1 MGVDFSCNVAAA
13 GSVASLWADLG
24 FIGAREG
31 IFALMSETATGE
43 PTKTASGA
51 HDDQELHN
59 FPLLRTRAVKAL
71 MGRSRTVRVLLSSSP
86 AFRLLMF
93 GSSISML
100 GTRISTVAF
109 PMLVLHLN
117 KSPFITGLVAFA
129 AIAPSLLFY
138 VPAGVIVD
146 RWDPRRVMLVS
157 ELLRGLAI
165 ASVVLALTMFR
176 AHLNIWFLML
186 AMVAEEIFEI
196 FSTLAD
202 RRYLNRVIER
212 DKIASQQASI
222 EVRAHAAVLA
232 GRPVGPFL
240 FSIQPFLPFLADA
253 VSFVASVASLL
264 LLGKVAEPQSETRR
278 LAPRQVIG
286 EIGHGFRWLKRD
298 RRASVT
304 ISLMAFT
311 SMVAQALIMIF
322 LVEAHSKQ
330 LSTVAIGVVLAA
342 SGAGGAVGAFCSRAM
357 PDVVRSSWLSIQMV
371 AWSVALAF
379 LALAGG
385 QSVYLSAVA
394 MFILGLTGAIGNVE
408 FGTYLIRKVADD
420 MIAKITG
427 IGQMLAIGACALGPV
442 LGGYFIQQFGVRGAL
457 LILLCIVML
466 LALVSLLTPGAARR
480 KALPIQEGEGFAPV
494 GGRVL
499 SVNPMSLEL
508 APAFSSSAASVQ
520 SRGGAHEAIAGGY
533 PVLLRRGN
541 GRLSSRMARKSLTCR
556 NAGRESGE
564 RGHLEAYPNRQHQ
577 IREESG
583 GFRRHWKPQT

>member
-1 MGVDFSCNVAAA
+1 
-13 GSVASLWADLG
+13 
-24 FIGAREG
+24 
-31 IFALMSETATGE
+31 MSETATGE

-51 HDDQELHN
+51 HDDQDLHN
-59 FPLLRTRAVKAL
+59 LPLLRTRAAKAL
-71 MGRSRTVRVLLSSSP
+71 MDRSRTVRVLLSSSP

-165 ASVVLALTMFR
+165 ASVVLALTIFR

-212 DKIASQQASI
+212 DKMASQQASI

-264 LLGKVAEPQSETRR
+264 LLGKVAEPQGETRR

-286 EIGHGFRWLKRD
+286 EIGHGFRWLKHD
-298 RRASVT
+298 HRASVT
-304 ISLMAFT
+304 ISLMAIT

-322 LVEAHSKQ
+322 LVEANSKQ
-330 LSTVAIGVVLAA
+330 LSTIAIGVVLAA
-342 SGAGGAVGAFCSRAM
+342 SGAGGAVGAFCSRAV
-357 PDVVRSSWLSIQMV
+357 PAVVRSSWLSIQMV

-379 LALAGG
+379 LALVGG

-442 LGGYFIQQFGVRGAL
+442 LGGYFIQQFGVGGAL
-457 LILLCIVML
+457 FILLCIVML
-466 LALVSLLTPGAARR
+466 LALVSLLTPVAPRR
-480 KALPIQEGEGFAPV
+480 KARPIREGKGFIPV
-494 GGRVL
+494 DGPAL
-499 SVNPMSLEL
+499 SVNPVPLEL
-508 APAFSSSAASVQ
+508 APAFSSSAASGQ
-520 SRGGAHEAIAGGY
+520 SRGGVYEAIASGY
-533 PVLLRRGN
+533 PILLREGN
-541 GRLSSRMARKSLTCR
+541 GRLSSRMTRKSMTCI
-556 NAGRESGE
+556 NAGRES
-564 RGHLEAYPNRQHQ
+564 RRRSHLKAHLNRQHQ

>member
-1 MGVDFSCNVAAA
+1 M
-13 GSVASLWADLG
+13 SLPRRTPFHFGWT
-24 FIGAREG
+24 IGLTGGKEG
-31 IFALMSETATGE
+31 IFALMSETTTGE
-43 PTKTASGA
+43 RTKTASDA
-51 HDDQELHN
+51 HDDRELKN
-59 FPLLRTRAVKAL
+59 FPLLQTRAVKAL
-71 MGRSRTVRVLLSSSP
+71 MKRSRTVRVLLSSSP

-117 KSPFITGLVAFA
+117 KSPLITGLVAFA
-129 AIAPSLLFY
+129 AIAPSMLFY

-146 RWDPRRVMLVS
+146 RWNPRRVMLVS

-165 ASVVLALTMFR
+165 ASVVLALTIFR
-176 AHLNIWFLML
+176 AHVNIWFLIV

-202 RRYLNRVIER
+202 RRYLSRVIER

-240 FSIQPFLPFLADA
+240 FSIEPFLPFLADA
-253 VSFVASVASLL
+253 VSFVASVVSLL
-264 LLGKVAEPQSETRR
+264 LLKRVDEPPGEAQR
-278 LAPRQVIG
+278 LAPRKVIG
-286 EIGHGFRWLKRD
+286 DVGQGFKWLKRD
-298 RRASVT
+298 HRASAT
-304 ISLMAFT
+304 ISLMAIT

-330 LSTVAIGVVLAA
+330 LSTVAIGVVLGA
-342 SGAGGAVGAFCSRAM
+342 SGAGGAVGSFCSRVVPA
-357 PDVVRSSWLSIQMV
+357 VVRSSWLSIQMV

-385 QSVYLSAVA
+385 QSVYLSAIA

-408 FGTYLIRKVADD
+408 FGTYLVRKIADD

-442 LGGYFIQQFGVRGAL
+442 FGGYFIQQFGVRGAL
-457 LILLCIVML
+457 CILLGIVML
-466 LALVSLLTPGAARR
+466 LALVSLLMPVASQRVAWVTRTIRGHIPGGGSSLRANPVV
-480 KALPIQEGEGFAPV
+480 LEPAPV
-494 GGRVL
+494 SYSSAGSKQTRGCRHGTIVSSYPNLLRDENGRV
-499 SVNPMSLEL
+499 
-508 APAFSSSAASVQ
+508 SSSMC
-520 SRGGAHEAIAGGY
+520 
-533 PVLLRRGN
+533 RRP
-541 GRLSSRMARKSLTCR
+541 LTCEDV
-556 NAGRESGE
+556 ESE
-564 RGHLEAYPNRQHQ
+564 SRRRHLLWARSSCRYR

-583 GFRRHWKPQT
+583 GFRRHWNPLT

>member
-1 MGVDFSCNVAAA
+1 
-13 GSVASLWADLG
+13 
-24 FIGAREG
+24 
-31 IFALMSETATGE
+31 MSETATGE

-51 HDDQELHN
+51 HDDQELNN
-59 FPLLRTRAVKAL
+59 FPLLQTRAAKAL
-71 MGRSRTVRVLLSSSP
+71 MDRSRTVRALLTSSP

-129 AIAPSLLFY
+129 AIAPSMLVY
-138 VPAGVIVD
+138 IPAGVLVD
-146 RWDPRRVMLVS
+146 RWNPRRVMLIS

-165 ASVVLALTMFR
+165 ASVVMALVVSRM
-176 AHLNIWFLML
+176 HVNIWFLIF
-186 AMVAEEIFEI
+186 AMVAEEILEI

-212 DKIASQQASI
+212 DKIASRQASI

-253 VSFVASVASLL
+253 VSFIASVASLL
-264 LLGKVAEPQSETRR
+264 LLRRVGEPQVEAAP

-286 EIGHGFRWLKRD
+286 DIGQGFTWLKRD
-298 RRASVT
+298 HRASVT
-304 ISLMAFT
+304 ITLMAIT
-311 SMVAQALIMIF
+311 SMVAQALILMF

-330 LSTVAIGVVLAA
+330 FSTVAIGIVLAA
-342 SGAGGAVGAFCSRAM
+342 SGLGGAVGSFCSRIVPATM
-357 PDVVRSSWLSIQMV
+357 RNSWLSIQMV
-371 AWSVALAF
+371 AWSVTLAF

-385 QSVYLSAVA
+385 QSVYWSAAA

-408 FGTYLIRKVADD
+408 FGTYLVRKVADD

-427 IGQMLAIGACALGPV
+427 IGQMLSIGACALGPV
-442 LGGYFIQQFGVRGAL
+442 LGGYFIEQFGIRRAL
-457 LILLCIVML
+457 LILLFIVVL
-466 LALVSLLTPGAARR
+466 LALVSLLTQYASRR
-480 KALPIQEGEGFAPV
+480 KAR
-494 GGRVL
+494 RVL
-499 SVNPMSLEL
+499 ENERFIPAGGSALGVNPRPLEL
-508 APAFSSSAASVQ
+508 ASFSSSAASLP
-520 SRGGAHEAIAGGY
+520 SRGGVYEAIAGGY
-533 PVLLRRGN
+533 PVLLREGN
-541 GRLSSRMARKSLTCR
+541 GRLSSRMTRKSLTCI
-556 NAGRESGE
+556 NAGLESRERS
-564 RGHLEAYPNRQHQ
+564 HLEAYPNRQHQ

-583 GFRRHWKPQT
+583 GFRRHWKPRT